1 MATLQAIR
9 YLSSSSS
16 YSSSSTSSCA
26 RTVGVTLRAPPRR
39 TAHLSLLR
47 DTHNYKH
54 RGVEHL
60 RGINPTAS
68 SITRDADQDYSSTE
82 ATIVAELYAIAE
94 IVADRAEMHANVG
107 EQRNNWNNLLL
118 TSINAITLTASIMVG
133 LAAIGGSGVQVLAF
147 KLSSTLL
154 YTAATGMLLVVNKIQ
169 PSQLAEEQRNASRLY
184 RQLYEQIQTKLAIRA
199 PTLMDVNEATE
210 KVLALDKAYPL
221 ILLGGMREKFPT
233 TIDPAVWWPVQ
244 LPLQSERAGGEI
256 ERNGWSEKLEEEMR
270 EVVGVL
276 KRKDTA
282 EYVRL
287 SKLVSKTS
295 RILAI
300 SGPLLTGI
308 AAVVSTLVGSPWHGS
323 WAVLIG
329 VVAGAMASV
338 VNTLEHGG
346 QIGMVFEMYRN
357 NAGFYRQME
366 ESIESTLSEKDVE
379 RRENGELF
387 EMKVALQLGR
397 IPSELRDLASA
408 SSSSSRKGDHDTS
421 LESAGK
427 LF

>member
-1 MATLQAIR
+1 MATLQAR
-9 YLSSSSS
+9 LLLSSSISS
-16 YSSSSTSSCA
+16 SPFSSSSSTSSCA
-26 RTVGVTLRAPPRR
+26 RSLGVTFRAPRLK
-39 TAHLSLLR
+39 AACLSLPKYA
-47 DTHNYKH
+47 HYKH
-54 RGVEHL
+54 RGVE
-60 RGINPTAS
+60 NPIEAYPSAS
-68 SITRDADQDYSSTE
+68 NIPTDAEYSSTT
-82 ATIVAELYAIAE
+82 ATMVEELYAIAE

-118 TSINAITLTASIMVG
+118 ISINAITLTAATMVG
-133 LAAIGGSGVQVLAF
+133 LAATVGAGTPLLAF

-154 YTAATGMLLVVNKIQ
+154 YTAATGMLLVINKIQ
-169 PSQLAEEQRNASRLY
+169 PSQLAEEQRNASRLF
-184 RQLYEQIQTKLAIRA
+184 RQLHEQIHTRLALRA
-199 PTLMDVNEATE
+199 PTSIDVKSTTE

-221 ILLGGMREKFPT
+221 PLLGGMREKFPT

-244 LPLQSERAGGEI
+244 LRLQGEGVHGEI
-256 ERNGWSEKLEEEMR
+256 EKNGWSENLEQEMR
-270 EVVGVL
+270 EIVGVL

-295 RILAI
+295 RILSI

-308 AAVVSTLVGSPWHGS
+308 AAIVSTMVGSPLYGS

-329 VVAGAMASV
+329 VAAGAVASV

-357 NAGFYRQME
+357 NAGFYRLME
-366 ESIESTLSEKDVE
+366 ESIESALSEKEVE

-397 IPSELRDLASA
+397 IPSDLRDLASA
-408 SSSSSRKGDHDTS
+408 SSSCTKGDDHKS
-421 LESAGK
+421 LGFAGK